1 MADKLDDLEAVR
13 TLVTTLEP
21 FDTGQRE
28 RILRWAIE
36 KLGLSS
42 DKIQELQHRKPTDEV
57 GGDQAQRRG
66 GQHSQDIKTFIAAKN
81 PVRDVQFAATVAYFY
96 RFEAPVSNRKEAI
109 AAEDLQ
115 EACRMIG
122 RKRLTNPGQTLR
134 NAHSLGLLDKS
145 ENPGVFSVNTVGEN
159 LVAMT
164 LPSSPGQA
172 TTRKNKKPAKK
183 AKQKQQGKSKKGR
196 QNKVRR
202 G

>member
-13 TLVTTLEP
+13 ILVATLEP
-21 FDTGQRE
+21 FDTGQKE

-42 DKIQELQHRKPTDEV
+42 DRIQELQRWERTDQV
-57 GGDQAQRRG
+57 DGDQAQRRG
-66 GQHSQDIKTFIAAKN
+66 GQHSQDIKTFITSKN

-96 RFEAPVSNRKEAI
+96 RFEAPVSSRKEAI

-145 ENPGVFSVNTVGEN
+145 EKPGVFSVNTVGEN

-172 TTRKNKKPAKK
+172 TTRKNQKPAKK